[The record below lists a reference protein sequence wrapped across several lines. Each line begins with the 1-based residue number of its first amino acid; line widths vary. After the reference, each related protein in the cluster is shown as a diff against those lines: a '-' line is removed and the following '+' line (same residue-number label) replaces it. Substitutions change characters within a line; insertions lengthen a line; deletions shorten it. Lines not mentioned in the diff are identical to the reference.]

1 MKTNSIVTVFNLLN
15 SAKINEVIT
24 SGKIKIIK
32 AVREMKPI
40 ANGFDELLNDAREKL
55 KGENHDEMAEKAS
68 RWQQLGDEV
77 DLTDQEKIAIN
88 TYFMEYGNRID
99 ECVREESEKEHTLSF
114 TKLTEEEFEG
124 LISSND
130 WDVKTIMDIEEIM
143 CE

>member
-55 KGENHDEMAEKAS
+55 KGENHDEMAEKAG

-77 DLTDQEKIAIN
+77 DLTDEEKIAIN

-114 TKLTEEEFEG
+114 IKLTEEEFEG